1 VPKLSTALTN
11 PMALQSALLHLPNAI
26 AQVIAVPYTVALAS
40 IDIANAA
47 VIGIPSY
54 DVNLFL
60 DGILQAVNGQ
70 PLMGLVNAVGQ
81 PIASDIALYLWLTSL
96 ESTIINSPTEAA
108 GPATGLPAL
117 GIS

>member
-1 VPKLSTALTN
+1 
-11 PMALQSALLHLPNAI
+11 MALQSALLHLPNAI
-26 AQVIAVPYTVALAS
+26 AQVVAVPYTAALAS

-54 DVNLFL
+54 DVTLFL
-60 DGILQAVNGQ
+60 DGIQQAVNGQ

-96 ESTIINSPTEAA
+96 EATIINSPTEAA

-117 GIS
+117 GIG